1 MIDLMRY
8 TRHSP
13 SHVDTM
19 NDYERARES
28 NVARNTARMRE
39 LGVTALADDVVNQ
52 RKQKAST
59 SAKKR
64 KAAETAPQL
73 PRRTSSRARKPVAT
87 YNDDVAP
94 LEDLHPVKMT
104 RTPYDPRAPP
114 ETCRK
119 SALSL
124 PSKAL
129 GKNVKRHATRGHLVF
144 ADRADFTPN
153 LTPAQVIAAGTWG
166 GCYFHPRGGK
176 AGLPGPNG
184 KRKDIAISPSEFPT
198 EWFEGIEKSRY
209 ANRRYVAETNMYG
222 VKAGQ
227 DQEYW
232 ESKGWIDARDPRGW
246 FQWYCRFFIGRRCD
260 DDDRQI
266 SRWKGVCGAKG
277 RWKTN
282 LINKII
288 AANATFDD
296 ARVSPVVRQTLL
308 HWACEVTESE
318 VLKAA
323 K

>member
-1 MIDLMRY
+1 
-8 TRHSP
+8 
-13 SHVDTM
+13 M
-19 NDYERARES
+19 NDYERARET
-28 NVARNTARMRE
+28 NVARNAARMRE
-39 LGVTALADDVVNQ
+39 LGVDALADDVNQ
-52 RKQKAST
+52 KRKAST

-64 KAAETAPQL
+64 KASTEAEAAQ
-73 PRRTSSRARKPVAT
+73 PRRASSRARKPVAT
-87 YNDDVAP
+87 YSDDVNLTRALDDAADARP
-94 LEDLHPVKMT
+94 TT
-104 RTPYDPRAPP
+104 RTPYAPSVP
-114 ETCRK
+114 PATCRK
-119 SALSL
+119 SAL
-124 PSKAL
+124 AL
-129 GKNVKRHATRGHLVF
+129 AEKPFKGVKRHPTRGVLIF
-144 ADRADFTPN
+144 ADKPDFTPN
-153 LTPAQVIAAGTWG
+153 LTPGQVIAAGTWG

-176 AGLPGPNG
+176 AGLPGPDG
-184 KRKDIAISPSEFPT
+184 KRRDVAISAGEFPK

-246 FQWYCRFFIGRRCD
+246 FQWYCRFYVGRRCD

-288 AANATFDD
+288 AANASFDD